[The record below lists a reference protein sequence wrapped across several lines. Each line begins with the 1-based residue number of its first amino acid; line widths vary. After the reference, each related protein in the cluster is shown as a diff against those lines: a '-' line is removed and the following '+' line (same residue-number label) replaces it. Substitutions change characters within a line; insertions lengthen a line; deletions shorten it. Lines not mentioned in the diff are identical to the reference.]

1 MSENDASGQRDLVR
15 TQDFAVE
22 GPIELDVTNGGG
34 SVTVELGR
42 TAEGTVHVEVR
53 HAPHRTDDW
62 NHALDGLL
70 SWVNQQFGET
80 GLGTGTGTEA
90 VPATEAVRQTHVDLT
105 GNRLVVRAP
114 QNLGLRGVPLAITVT
129 APAECPVSVRSSSGD
144 TTVTGP
150 AGPVSL
156 QSGSGAVSVDSVTG
170 EATLRSG
177 AGPLRLGSATEAVHA
192 RSGNGD
198 IEIGTITAASSVA
211 TGNGSV
217 WLGAVDADVL
227 VRSGSGSVAIADAA
241 GGQTELIS
249 GSGNVRVAVRQE
261 AFAEVDLTSS
271 TGTATSD
278 LLIEDTAP
286 DETPAFRIFARSG
299 SGDVLVTSAV

>member
-15 TQDFAVE
+15 TQDFAVD
-22 GPIELDVTNGGG
+22 GPIEIDVTNGGG
-34 SVTVELGR
+34 SVTVELGQ
-42 TAEGTVHVEVR
+42 ADAGTVHVEVR

-62 NHALDGLL
+62 NQALDGLL
-70 SWVNQQFGET
+70 SWVNKQFGET
-80 GLGTGTGTEA
+80 GLGTEA
-90 VPATEAVRQTHVDLT
+90 APATEAVRQTHVDLT

-129 APAECPVSVRSSSGD
+129 APAECPVSVRSGSGD

-156 QSGSGAVSVDSVTG
+156 QSGSGAVSVDNVTG

-177 AGPLRLGSATEAVHA
+177 SGPLRLGSATEAVHA

-198 IEIGTITAASSVA
+198 IEIGTVAAASSVA
-211 TGNGSV
+211 TGSGSV

-227 VRSGSGSVAIADAA
+227 VRSGSGSVTIADAA

-261 AFAEVDLTSS
+261 TFAEVDLTSS

-278 LLIEDTAP
+278 LLVEDTAP
-286 DETPAFRIFARSG
+286 DETPAFRIFARTG
-299 SGDVLVTSAV
+299 SGDVLVTSAA